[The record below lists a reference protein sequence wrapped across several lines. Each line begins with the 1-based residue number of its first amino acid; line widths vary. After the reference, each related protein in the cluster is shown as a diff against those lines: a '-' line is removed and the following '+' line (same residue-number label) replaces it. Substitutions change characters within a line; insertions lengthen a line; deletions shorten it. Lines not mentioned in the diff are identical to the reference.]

1 MGDVASP
8 GEATSPRAFRA
19 PRQERSRRTL
29 DRILDAAER
38 LLAERSFEEI
48 TVAEIVREADSSV
61 GAFYARFSDK
71 ESLLPALYDLRYDPD
86 LSDDF
91 ARGLAT
97 VTREGTTLRR
107 TARETVRQIVRL
119 YSENRWLLRAMA
131 LHARRNPGAIDAGQ
145 RARRNAL
152 HRSVVEPFLR
162 HRERIAHEDP
172 ERAVEVGV
180 FMVAAACRDRILF
193 RESPHASSLPVDEE
207 GLEEELVR
215 ALFAYLTA
223 EAP

>member
-1 MGDVASP
+1 MSDATDTRD
-8 GEATSPRAFRA
+8 ATSTHAFRT

-38 LLAERSFEEI
+38 LLSERPLEEI
-48 TVAEIVREADSSV
+48 TVAELVREADSSV
-61 GAFYARFSDK
+61 GAFYARFADK
-71 ESLLPALYDLRYDPD
+71 EALLPALYDLRYDPA

-91 ARGLAT
+91 ARGLAA

-107 TARETVRQIVRL
+107 TIRETVRQIVRL
-119 YSENRWLLRAMA
+119 YTENRWLLRAMA
-131 LHARRNPGAIDAGQ
+131 LHARRHPDAIDAGQ
-145 RARRNAL
+145 RARRAAL
-152 HRSVVEPFLR
+152 HRSVVEPFLS
-162 HRERIAHEDP
+162 HRERIAHGDA
-172 ERAVEVGV
+172 ERAVEVGI

-193 RESPHASSLPVDEE
+193 RESPHASSLRIEE
-207 GLEEELVR
+207 AELEEEMSR